1 MHWYLEITRTEDIS
15 EIDKLKQKIKKNE
28 KRLET
33 EKDIEVKVILT
44 EQILDY
50 QDEIFWCLKS
60 DMIFGGK

>member
-1 MHWYLEITRTEDIS
+1 MS

-33 EKDIEVKVILT
+33 EKDIEVKVMLT

-50 QDEIFWCLKS
+50 QDEIFWIIKR
-60 DMIFGGK
+60 DMLFGGKS